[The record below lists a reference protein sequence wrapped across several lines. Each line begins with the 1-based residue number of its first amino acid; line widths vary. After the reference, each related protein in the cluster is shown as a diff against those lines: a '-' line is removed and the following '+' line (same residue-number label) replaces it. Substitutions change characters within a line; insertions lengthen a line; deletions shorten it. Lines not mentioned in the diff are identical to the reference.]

1 MANDELLLSF
11 AKLLDEKLDE
21 KLDKKLDEKLDEKL
35 QPIYDRLDNLDVQ
48 VDSLDAK
55 VDGLAARVDGLDAKV
70 DGLATRVDSLDD
82 KVNNMSDD
90 FVSFKDR
97 LTALEEHTKRISII
111 QENEILP
118 RLQAIEECYLSTYK
132 MFHSKAELI
141 DSIHIDVEALKKA
154 VTKHSK
160 LIKKF
165 S

>member
-35 QPIYDRLDNLDVQ
+35 QPIYDRLDNLDAQ

-55 VDGLAARVDGLDAKV
+55 VDGLAA
-70 DGLATRVDSLDD
+70 RVDSLDD